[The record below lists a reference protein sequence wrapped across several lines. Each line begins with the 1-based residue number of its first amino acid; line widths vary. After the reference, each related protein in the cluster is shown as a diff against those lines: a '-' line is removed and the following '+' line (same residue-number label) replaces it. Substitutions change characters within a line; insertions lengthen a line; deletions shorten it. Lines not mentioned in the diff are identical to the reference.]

1 MFKVVNTVKLLR
13 EYFIF
18 NLKACMEYR
27 AAFIGQFFAVFI
39 NNGTFLIFWYL
50 VYGKVDGDING
61 YVFDDVTLL
70 WGVIAASFGLSEVL
84 FGNSN
89 RLSSIIYK
97 GELDTYILQPKPIL
111 PNIVCS
117 RMVMLGWGDILYGLF
132 IMLFSFGLD
141 PVRIPLFL
149 LFSFTGALVFTAF
162 RILIHSLTFFIG
174 NNEVLS
180 MTLENIIIT
189 LGVYPASIFRGAIMI
204 LLYTILPV
212 TFMVYIPVE
221 ILNVFNLKS
230 LLFVLFGDTLFILV
244 SLFIFYSGLKR
255 YESGNMIGTR
265 L

>member
-1 MFKVVNTVKLLR
+1 MFKLLK

-18 NLKACMEYR
+18 NLKACLEYR
-27 AAFIGQFFAVFI
+27 AAFIGQFFAVCI

-50 VYGKVDGDING
+50 VYGKVDGDLNG
-61 YVFDDVTLL
+61 YMFSDVTLL
-70 WGVIAASFGLSEVL
+70 WGIIAASFGLSEVI

-89 RLSSIIYK
+89 KLSSIIYK

-117 RMVMLGWGDILYGLF
+117 RMVMLGWGDILYGF
-132 IMLFSFGLD
+132 IIMLFSFGWD
-141 PVRIPLFL
+141 PVRIPLFI
-149 LFSFTGALVFTAF
+149 LFSITGALVFTAF
-162 RILIHSLTFFIG
+162 RVLIHSLTFYIG

-189 LGVYPASIFRGAIMI
+189 LGVYPASIFRGVILI
-204 LLYTILPV
+204 LLYTLLPV
-212 TFMVYIPVE
+212 AFMVYLPVE
-221 ILNVFNLKS
+221 ILNVFSIKS
-230 LLFVLFGDTLFILV
+230 FLVVILGDTLFI
-244 SLFIFYSGLKR
+244 SLSLLLFYTGLKR